1 MRSRELYQQAIAID
15 PAYPAAWVG
24 LADTYIDDVTK
35 IVVPADEGMR
45 LAREAIERALVL
57 DPDLGAAHATLG
69 LIELDYNRDLATAA
83 KRLER
88 ATALEPSSPDIF
100 GAAALL
106 SRRLGRLDQAIALGK
121 YQMTLDPVNADG
133 RFGLGLAYRYAGR
146 LDEALA
152 EFRTVLSL
160 TPGRVGL
167 RETIGGILL
176 QKGDAQA
183 ALAEIQQET
192 ADQWRLPAL
201 SVAYYALGR
210 KTESDA
216 ALDELIRKYG
226 TINAE
231 AVASVFAFRGEADRA
246 FEWLDKAAENQE
258 PGLTPIAAY
267 PWYASIHSDPRW
279 LPFLRRIGIA
289 PEQLAAIEFDVKLP
303 E

>member
-1 MRSRELYQQAIAID
+1 
-15 PAYPAAWVG
+15 
-24 LADTYIDDVTK
+24 LADTYYDDVLK
-35 IVVPADEGMR
+35 IVIPADKGIG
-45 LAREAIERALVL
+45 LAREAIGRALAL
-57 DPDLGAAHATLG
+57 DPESGAAHAALG
-69 LIELDYNRDLATAA
+69 GIALDYDLDLAAA
-83 KRLER
+83 ARRLER
-88 ATALEPSSPDIF
+88 AMALEPSNPDIIG
-100 GAAALL
+100 GAAAL

-121 YQMTLDPVNADG
+121 YQMALDPVNADG
-133 RFGLGLAYRYAGR
+133 RFGLGLAYRYAGH
-146 LDEALA
+146 LDEALV

-160 TPGRVGL
+160 TPGRAGL
-167 RETIGGILL
+167 HETIGGILL

-183 ALAEIQQET
+183 ALAEIQQER

-201 SVAYYALGR
+201 SVAYHALGR

-231 AVASVFAFRGEADRA
+231 AAAAVFAFRGEADRA
-246 FEWLDKAAENQE
+246 FEWLDKAADNQE